1 MVDFF
6 LKDSIR
12 NKFPS
17 IVIFPQCGQN
27 STWSYFNFRF
37 DTARRRL
44 DLLFTFQE
52 NPKTYAL
59 LVKELADSLVQSGLI
74 DTNRIY
80 IGGLS
85 LGGFGTWDFIERY
98 PGYFAAAIPICGG
111 GDTTCA
117 PQIAGKTAVW
127 IFHGG
132 SDPLVSVQ
140 YARQYYRSLSRVGA
154 DVKYNEY
161 PGVRHNSWVNAFK
174 EPGLMEWLF
183 SKSRDSNT
191 VGHQPVNH
199 HSTMNALPEKLIAS
213 LNKLDHFDETA
224 FREIHASGKQVV
236 SVRFNPA
243 KMQLKAGSW
252 PAPFPEAAF
261 QPGDRIPWSGE
272 GYYLSERP
280 SFTLDPFFHAGVYYV
295 QEASGMFLEQ
305 ALRNSGGSE
314 QAR

>member
-1 MVDFF
+1 MIFRFFLIFVFSGLMTVVKAQDFAAWQKGYFTRDGTTLPYRILYPEHYDRQKAYPLIIFLHGSAQRGNDNEKQLIHGAHFF

-52 NPKTYAL
+52 KPKIYAL
-59 LVKELADSLVQSGLI
+59 LVKRLADSLVQSGLI

-111 GDTTCA
+111 GDTTYA
-117 PQIAGKTAVW
+117 PRIAGKTAVW

-140 YARQYYRSLSRVGA
+140 YARQYYRSLTRAGA

-183 SKSRDSNT
+183 SKSRDS
-191 VGHQPVNH
+191 
-199 HSTMNALPEKLIAS
+199 S
-213 LNKLDHFDETA
+213 
-224 FREIHASGKQVV
+224 R
-236 SVRFNPA
+236 SVTNR
-243 KMQLKAGSW
+243 
-252 PAPFPEAAF
+252 
-261 QPGDRIPWSGE
+261 
-272 GYYLSERP
+272 
-280 SFTLDPFFHAGVYYV
+280 
-295 QEASGMFLEQ
+295 
-305 ALRNSGGSE
+305 
-314 QAR
+314 